1 MCYGLNKIKIN
12 IFAIK
17 RSKGLVKFF
26 LMAFFYFALLHSFKR
41 VKVTLLH
48 SRSTRIKKKEKENF
62 LLRNFFMYYHVV
74 KPRDIVDALMSR
86 RKKEMTQ

>member
-1 MCYGLNKIKIN
+1 MCYGLNKIKIY

-17 RSKGLVKFF
+17 RSKGLVKFL

-48 SRSTRIKKKEKENF
+48 SRNTRIKKKEKEKF
-62 LLRNFFMYYHVV
+62 FTEKIFMYHHVV

-86 RKKEMTQ
+86 RKK